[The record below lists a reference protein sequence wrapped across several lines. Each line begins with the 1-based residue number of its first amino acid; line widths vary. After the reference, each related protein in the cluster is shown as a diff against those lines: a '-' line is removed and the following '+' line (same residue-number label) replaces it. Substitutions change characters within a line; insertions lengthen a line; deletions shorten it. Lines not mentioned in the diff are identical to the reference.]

1 MEGSA
6 RYEDFSVVKS
16 GISRWFVPAS
26 ATLPGDLCSG
36 DKPHSSADLISLRP
50 IQFSTT
56 RHARYC
62 PYVSALARY
71 HHESLWLKLP
81 IGSYSPSRQSPT
93 KVGTLT
99 RVRLH
104 TRITPPP
111 YQLRS
116 YQNLRKPFARRRGL
130 QAIPSTSS
138 SDLPVSLRA

>member
-81 IGSYSPSRQSPT
+81 IGSYSPSRHVSWP
-93 KVGTLT
+93 
-99 RVRLH
+99 RLH
-104 TRITPPP
+104 ESFSTAPAM
-111 YQLRS
+111 
-116 YQNLRKPFARRRGL
+116 KPIRF
-130 QAIPSTSS
+130 SS
-138 SDLPVSLRA
+138 SELFMTMRLMLSHRGTKSANLHQREMPS